1 MNAQGQNARRNAL
14 INNTNN
20 YRTGERLHQVKTFQ
34 IASMDDWELIG
45 DTIQA
50 ADPQAGNLF
59 DYPCNYIYNLL
70 LDYENGIGNLNGD
83 LRISM
88 LQKYSNNTYT
98 AIFFIYKS
106 PHEHFIDGE
115 MLRIQF
121 EQDDNT
127 FLSLGV
133 IFDDSMIQEISEYEM
148 LTLVREEESAISL
161 LDEFSA
167 GFDSLRVYHGRALR
181 FNEIAERYHDND
193 NDNDIDEPVRLQD
206 RLVNENNIIPYWYE
220 NDQNLVNENNI
231 IPYWYEN
238 DENFEQLLRLNDHY
252 ARG

>member
-1 MNAQGQNARRNAL
+1 MNVQEQKARRNAL

-20 YRTGERLHQVKTFQ
+20 YRTGEILHQVKTFQ
-34 IASMDDWELIG
+34 IGSMDDWELIG
-45 DTIQA
+45 DTIRA
-50 ADPQAGNLF
+50 ADPQAGDFF
-59 DYPCNYIYNLL
+59 DYPSNYIYNLL

-127 FLSLGV
+127 FLSLSV
-133 IFDDSMIQEISEYEM
+133 IFDDTLVQEMSEYQM

-181 FNEIAERYHDND
+181 FNEIDERLNN
-193 NDNDIDEPVRLQD
+193 NDNDIDRQVNHNDIDEQYHEIQNL
-206 RLVNENNIIPYWYE
+206 NENNIIPYWYE
-220 NDQNLVNENNI
+220 NDQN
-231 IPYWYEN
+231 
-238 DENFEQLLRLNDHY
+238 FEQLLRLNNHF

>member
-1 MNAQGQNARRNAL
+1 MNVQEQKARRNAM

-20 YRTGERLHQVKTFQ
+20 YRTGEILHQVKTFQ

-45 DTIQA
+45 DIIQA
-50 ADPQAGNLF
+50 ADPQAGDLF

-106 PHEHFIDGE
+106 PHEHFMDGE

-133 IFDDSMIQEISEYEM
+133 IFDDSLIQEISEYQM

-161 LDEFSA
+161 LDEFRA

-181 FNEIAERYHDND
+181 FNDIDERL
-193 NDNDIDEPVRLQD
+193 NDNDIDRQVNHNDIDERLNNNENDIDEQYHEIQNP
-206 RLVNENNIIPYWYE
+206 NENNIIPYWYE
-220 NDQNLVNENNI
+220 NDQN
-231 IPYWYEN
+231 
-238 DENFEQLLRLNDHY
+238 FEQLLRLNNPY